1 MLDLNKLA
9 GDLNGA
15 LAKVDGIATK
25 AEAAIQAGGPEA
37 IKVLEEVRTVLNQI
51 GPALAMVTPLI
62 GMLANFFPHA
72 TPVPHPPAG
81 QQ

>member
-15 LAKVDGIATK
+15 LTKVDGIATK
-25 AEAAIQAGGPEA
+25 AEAAIQTGGPEA
-37 IKVLEEVRTVLNQI
+37 IKVLEEIRTVLGEV
-51 GPALAMVTPLI
+51 GPVLNMVTPLI

-72 TPVPHPPAG
+72 TPAKPAG
-81 QQ
+81 LQ